1 MITLTNE
8 FIEVEILP
16 RGVTF
21 KSFKLLRD
29 GINIITAYQNLDQY
43 QENAVYLGSCV
54 GPLAGRTAQ
63 GMYGLDLDINAD
75 GFHLHGGSKGISSQ
89 AFYVEEIDQGAIFTL
104 NSDQIA
110 YTITVTLEGHSLTID
125 FFAVPEF
132 ERPINMTNHMYFNL
146 DGSDTI
152 DNHKIQVKASQ
163 VSLHNKDMY
172 NDGNLIPVEGTVF
185 DLKEERMLSQVLKG
199 NHPQF
204 EMTRHIDHSFLGQEL
219 VLTTKDKNLKVKG
232 TMPAMHVYLANFFDE
247 SFKDEKGRLAKNHA
261 SIAIEAQY
269 IPNDPN
275 MPLYSK
281 EKPYKESITY
291 IVE

>member
-1 MITLTNE
+1 MVTLENE
-8 FIEVEILP
+8 FIKVEILP
-16 RGVTF
+16 LGVTF
-21 KSFKLLRD
+21 KSFSLLRD
-29 GINIITAYQNLDQY
+29 GVNIITAYENLDQY
-43 QENAVYLGSCV
+43 QGNDVYLGSCV
-54 GPLAGRTAQ
+54 GPLAGRTEQ
-63 GMYGLDLDINAD
+63 GMYGLDLDTNAD
-75 GFHLHGGSKGISSQ
+75 GFHLHGGSKGISFQ
-89 AFYVEEIDQGAIFTL
+89 VFDVEEIDQGAIFTL

-110 YTITVTLEGHSLTID
+110 YTITVRLEGHAVTID
-125 FFAVPEF
+125 FQAVPEF

-152 DNHKIQVKASQ
+152 DHHTIQVKASQ

-185 DLKEERMLSQVLKG
+185 DLREEKLLSRVLKDS
-199 NHPQF
+199 HPQF
-204 EMTRHIDHSFLGQEL
+204 EMTRHIDHSFVGQEL
-219 VLTTKDKNLKVKG
+219 ILKTKDKSLKVEG
-232 TMPAMHVYLANFFDE
+232 TMPAVHVYLANFFDQ
-247 SFKDEKGRLAKNHA
+247 SFKDEQGRLAKNHA

-269 IPNDPN
+269 LPNDPK

>member
-1 MITLTNE
+1 MVTLKND
-8 FIEVEILP
+8 FIKVEILP
-16 RGVTF
+16 LGVTF
-21 KSFKLLRD
+21 KSFSLLRD
-29 GINIITAYQNLDQY
+29 GVNIITAYENLDQY
-43 QENAVYLGSCV
+43 QRNDVYLGSCV
-54 GPLAGRTAQ
+54 GPLAGRTEQ
-63 GMYGLDLDINAD
+63 GMYGLDLDTNAD

-89 AFYVEEIDQGAIFTL
+89 VFDVKEVDDGAIFTL

-110 YTITVTLEGHSLTID
+110 YTITVSLEGHSLTID
-125 FFAVPEF
+125 FLAVPEF

-146 DGSDTI
+146 DGSDTV
-152 DNHKIQVKASQ
+152 DHHTIQVKASR

-172 NDGNLIPVEGTVF
+172 NEGNLIPVEGTVF
-185 DLKEERMLSQVLKG
+185 DLRKEKRLSQVLKET
-199 NHPQF
+199 HPQF

-219 VLTTKDKNLKVKG
+219 ILKTKDKSLSVKG

-269 IPNDPN
+269 MPNDPH